1 LILGIETA
9 TRAGSVALVR
19 ATAGSAGAPSLGSAD
34 APSFE
39 ALAESR
45 FGETGASA
53 SEILPAL
60 DGCIARIGARSSE
73 IELIAVSVGPGS
85 FTGLR
90 VGLAT
95 AQGLAL
101 GLGAPLA
108 GVGTL
113 EALAAA
119 AIADGGPIGADDVLC
134 ACLDARRGEVYA
146 ALYRSSES
154 WPGVERLTEEAAY
167 APAELIVCLRSAIA
181 STRGVGELVFVGD
194 GAERH
199 HGEIVAPVTAAAK
212 RVSFRATAPR
222 AAIVAQLGYERF
234 RNHGPDAPA
243 ALVPR
248 YTRASEAEIKRQQ
261 RLAGAQAGS
270 GDQR

>member
-1 LILGIETA
+1 MILGIETA

-19 ATAGSAGAPSLGSAD
+19 ATARSADAPSSGSAD

-53 SEILPAL
+53 SEILPAV

-108 GVGTL
+108 GVDTL
-113 EALAAA
+113 AALAAA
-119 AIADGGPIGADDVLC
+119 AIADGGPIGADDLLC

-154 WPGVERLTEEAAY
+154 WPGVERLTEEATY
-167 APAELIVCLRSAIA
+167 APAELIACLRSAIA

-199 HGEIVAPVTAAAK
+199 RGEIVEPLTAAVN
-212 RVSFRATAPR
+212 RVSRATAPR

-248 YTRASEAEIKRQQ
+248 YARASEAEIKRQQ
-261 RLAGAQAGS
+261 GLAGAQGGS

>member
-19 ATAGSAGAPSLGSAD
+19 AATGPADAPSLGSAD

-53 SEILPAL
+53 SEILPAI

-73 IELIAVSVGPGS
+73 IGLIAVSVGPGS

-194 GAERH
+194 GAERYR
-199 HGEIVAPVTAAAK
+199 GEIVVPLTAAVN

-248 YTRASEAEIKRQQ
+248 YARASEAEIKRQQ
-261 RLAGAQAGS
+261 GLSGAQGGS